1 MKSWILNLLLTFS
14 AIISPVIPLMVTVG
28 LFIAFDF
35 LVAIY
40 RAHKLNNEI
49 TSRKMGHTISKIFL
63 YTGAVLLT
71 FLLEKYILVD
81 IFPASKIVAGLIILT
96 ETKSID
102 ENFKLLYGYS
112 FFGKLFGMIKRGET
126 KTK

>member
-1 MKSWILNLLLTFS
+1 MKQWLINLLLTVS
-14 AIISPVIPLMVTVG
+14 AVISPVIPLMVTVG

-35 LVAIY
+35 IVAIY
-40 RAHKLNNEI
+40 KAHKKNEGI
-49 TSRKMGHTISKIFL
+49 TSRKMGHSISKIIL

-71 FLLEKYILVD
+71 YLLEKYILID
-81 IFPASKIVAGLIILT
+81 IFPASKIVAGLIIMT

-102 ENFKLLYGYS
+102 ESFKTLYGFS
-112 FFGKLFGMIKRGET
+112 FFEKLFGMIKRGDS